1 MTFTAEEGHIYDWG
15 CLCTSLNPGNP
26 MFATEP
32 VMGEVTTLETAP
44 EVISAQSVWCGV
56 IMALFAAVFMY

>member
-15 CLCTSLNPGNP
+15 CFCTSLNPGSP
-26 MFATEP
+26 MFTSDL
-32 VMGEVTTLETAP
+32 VSGEVTTLETPP
-44 EVISAQSVWCGV
+44 EIVSAQSVWCGV